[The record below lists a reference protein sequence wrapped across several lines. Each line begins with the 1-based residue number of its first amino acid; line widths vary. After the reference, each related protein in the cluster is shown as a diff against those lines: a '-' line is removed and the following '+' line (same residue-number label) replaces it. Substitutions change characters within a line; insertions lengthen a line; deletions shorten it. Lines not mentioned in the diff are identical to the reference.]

1 MTVRPYVS
9 FKLRWRKTCWK
20 LSIFILDDSYN
31 TESPSNDQTLLL
43 HDRQVPILGRR
54 QVGSLDDPGG
64 GVDRSDEGSVE
75 ASAGAGGD
83 GLVSVRVVQ
92 TPART
97 LQADLATMGINV
109 EIANVEVSIFDF
121 LLHLI
126 DCASV

>member
-1 MTVRPYVS
+1 M
-9 FKLRWRKTCWK
+9 
-20 LSIFILDDSYN
+20 
-31 TESPSNDQTLLL
+31 
-43 HDRQVPILGRR
+43 
-54 QVGSLDDPGG
+54 
-64 GVDRSDEGSVE
+64 E